1 MKKIKSKG
9 KKGCRTAIIE
19 TEDGKFEKVELIG
32 LDEVNRLIDNAPDQ
46 KRAQHF
52 REWLDTILLPS
63 LKR

>member
-1 MKKIKSKG
+1 MKYKN
-9 KKGCRTAIIE
+9 KKDYQAVIIE
-19 TEDGKFEKVELIG
+19 TEDGKFEEVELIG

-52 REWLDTILLPS
+52 REWLDTTLLPS